1 MTWNTTTMATIA
13 MTTGRTPLSPARI
26 RATYAR
32 TYSPSDCAT
41 TSGGSSAT
49 AASGAAAVRSAAA
62 LPVMSAVFSGSA
74 TGAAQASCRHVLHD
88 ALPVEIR
95 GLVLHRHAP
104 EVEDRDVVRDL
115 EDVIQ
120 VVGDDHHGQALVA
133 QPPDEVEHHP
143 GLDDAERGCRL
154 VHEHELRVPHH
165 RLGDGDRLAL
175 PPGQRCHRLA
185 DGSHGGDAKARQRF
199 RGGALHAVLI
209 EQSVAQAL
217 ASQEHV
223 LDDVEVVS
231 QRQVLIDGLDAQ
243 ARGVARVVDVDR
255 MALPGDLAVVYLV
268 DARDALGEHRLTGA
282 VVSAQCGHLPG
293 RDVEVDV
300 VQGLDRTEVLVQ
312 LPNLEERLF
321 SRDLSRRHMSR
332 IISAHKE
339 KRRRELRRRSWNRL

>member
-13 MTTGRTPLSPARI
+13 MTTGRTPLTPARI

-32 TYSPSDCAT
+32 TYSPSDRAT

-95 GLVLHRHAP
+95 GFVLHCHAS

-115 EDVIQ
+115 EDVVQ
-120 VVGDDHHGQALVA
+120 VVRDDHHGEALVA

-143 GLDDAERGCRL
+143 GLDDAQRGGRL
-154 VHEHELRVPHH
+154 VHDHQLRVPHH

-175 PPGQRCHRLA
+175 PSGQRCDRLA
-185 DGSHGGDAKARQRF
+185 DGLHCGDAQARERL
-199 RGGALHAVLI
+199 RGGPLHAVLVQ
-209 EQSVAQAL
+209 QSGAQAL
-217 ASQEHV
+217 ASKEHV
-223 LDDVEVVS
+223 LDDVQVVR
-231 QRQVLIDGLDAQ
+231 QRQVLIDRLDAK

-255 MALPGDLAVVYLV
+255 PALPEDLAVVDLV
-268 DARDALGEHRLTGA
+268 DAGDTFGQDRLAGA
-282 VVSAQCGHLPG
+282 VVPAQGGHLPV

-300 VQGLDRTEVLVQ
+300 VQRLDRAEVLVQ
-312 LPNLEERLF
+312 ASDLEQRLAC
-321 SRDLSRRHMSR
+321 RTCL
-332 IISAHKE
+332 
-339 KRRRELRRRSWNRL
+339 W